1 MQTRTIRGST
11 VIFLKGDKRRRIKN
25 LSRVKMNVTIGV
37 EPENLNVEQN
47 FETEILRAAD
57 FVGKLYGAEN
67 AELSITLTDNE
78 HIHALNKKFRGIDRP
93 TDVLSF
99 AFRESD
105 EPEILN
111 SEVEILGDI
120 IISLER
126 AKMQAE
132 EFGHSYLREVI
143 FLTVH
148 GLLHLLGYD
157 HIEESDRLEME
168 CEQNF
173 IMTQLGINRD

>member
-1 MQTRTIRGST
+1 
-11 VIFLKGDKRRRIKN
+11 
-25 LSRVKMNVTIGV
+25 MNVIIGR
-37 EPENLNVEQN
+37 ESENLNVEEN
-47 FETEILRAAD
+47 LESEIIRAAEL
-57 FVGKLYGAEN
+57 VGKLYGAEN
-67 AELSITLTDNE
+67 AEVSITLTNDE
-78 HIHALNKKFRGIDRP
+78 HIHELNKNFRGVDSP

-105 EPEILN
+105 EPEILD

-126 AKMQAE
+126 AEIQAE
-132 EFGHSYLREVI
+132 NFGHSYLREVI

-157 HIEESDRLEME
+157 HIEENDR
-168 CEQNF
+168 
-173 IMTQLGINRD
+173 I